1 MMMSLLFDDFN
12 VLKLEKD
19 VIVLVNMNLAV
30 YLFFYLY
37 SFFFKPISCINM
49 KLEFYVTLVLLDFVV
64 WFSWPSM
71 NSHHASAT
79 KPTNG
84 Y

>member
-37 SFFFKPISCINM
+37 SFF
-49 KLEFYVTLVLLDFVV
+49 L
-64 WFSWPSM
+64 
-71 NSHHASAT
+71 
-79 KPTNG
+79 
-84 Y
+84 